1 MFRGTRRWLVAVVAV
16 AALGLLLPGCGT
28 RLPNSA
34 FTQLNG
40 GSSVSQDTQVLA
52 GDNGAN
58 DTGTTLAGPGGGVGG
73 GQGGGVTGQTTPG
86 GGTVAGGGG
95 GVQGAGQ
102 NTASDVGI
110 TPTSIKVGNI
120 TGVGGPLGPDAFGNT
135 LRGLQVYV
143 QAINARGGVNG
154 RKLILDSCDDNQ
166 DGSQNLACA
175 QKLVGQ
181 DKIFAFVDNNS
192 LATAPS
198 AHYVYT
204 QNVPDLGYPLNNGYY
219 KYPNMF
225 SVYGSLFPRDGKTV
239 GYNGSNYNTT
249 EIFHYF
255 KNVTGISK
263 AAYFFYSEASSQQQA
278 YIFEQEAQAEGI
290 QTAYE
295 SGGHNGE
302 NLAAPNFDT
311 DVLTMKSSGAQ
322 GIFDAVDINGNQKIC
337 TSMDRYGVTV
347 KAKVS
352 TIEVWS
358 QDIGTP
364 AWSKPCRDSIYIVG
378 QSASYADTNIPA
390 VAQYLADYHKYG
402 NGYTQAQWAL
412 EGYANGQTLV
422 EGVKTMGTSPTRKG
436 FIAWL
441 DGFTKASGWS
451 DDGFYTPEAWSS
463 LPHPA
468 NISSCDTYV
477 QWQDSAG
484 TFVTRAGLDTCYV
497 TKEVPAAFTPDGS

>member
-1 MFRGTRRWLVAVVAV
+1 V
-16 AALGLLLPGCGT
+16 AALGLLLSGCGT

-40 GSSVSQDTQVLA
+40 GSSTNQDNQLAA
-52 GDNGAN
+52 GDNGATA
-58 DTGTTLAGPGGGVGG
+58 DTATSVAGPGGAVA
-73 GQGGGVTGQTTPG
+73 GQGGGGGTGQTTPG

-95 GVQGAGQ
+95 GGQGAAQ
-102 NTASDVGI
+102 NTASDVGV

-120 TGVGGPLGPDAFGNT
+120 TGLGGPLGPDAFGAT

-198 AHYVYT
+198 AHYEYT

-219 KYPNMF
+219 KYPDF
-225 SVYGSLFPRDGKTV
+225 FTPYGSWFPRDGKQL
-239 GYNGSNYNTT
+239 GANGSNWNTT
-249 EIFHYF
+249 EVYHYY
-255 KNVTGISK
+255 KAAIGVSK
-263 AAYFFYSEASSQQQA
+263 AAFFFYSEAQSQQAA
-278 YIFEQEAQAEGI
+278 YLMESQVKAEGM
-290 QTAYE
+290 QVVYE

-311 DVLTMKSSGAQ
+311 DVLTMKSSGAD

-337 TSMDRYGVTV
+337 TSMDRYGVSV

-358 QDIGTP
+358 SDVGTP
-364 AWSKPCRDSIYIVG
+364 AWSKPCRDSIFISG
-378 QSASYADTNIPA
+378 RSASYADTSIP
-390 VAQYLADYHKYG
+390 VVGQYIADYHKYG

-412 EGYANGQTLV
+412 EGYANGQILV
-422 EGVKTMGTSPTRKG
+422 DGIASMGTNPTRAG
-436 FIAWL
+436 FIKWMDSL
-441 DGFTKASGWS
+441 MDYT
-451 DDGFYTPEAWSS
+451 DHGFYVPTDWQPR
-463 LPHPA
+463 PHPG
-468 NISSCDTYV
+468 SYKECVTSV

-484 TFVTRAGLDTCYV
+484 TYVTRGPMNTCY
-497 TKEVPAAFTPDGS
+497 TTTEVPAAFTPDGS